1 MRLPGLLV
9 LVLLAGVVL
18 RAGAATGGGAS
29 AAVARGSGWLPATTL
44 FSATAGGVGAPA
56 VALDGHRRATAVW
69 PDASEHVLMESD
81 WTEAGGWTQARTLTA
96 LGTDVSS
103 APLLAVD
110 AGGDALMAWMAG
122 QQLRASYRT
131 AGGEWQQPT
140 TLSRPGE
147 SAGSPQIAIDDRG
160 RSLVLWTSSRPS
172 SSALYGYAF
181 RLEVVSRTR
190 TGVWA
195 KPKIIC
201 ACENVAALAMNASGH
216 ALVVWSPK
224 AGLWA
229 RTRSPSGRWSAAQRI
244 SPFGT
249 GLVYMP
255 LALNSRGGAVVAWL
269 GPGPG
274 EGRLDVAIRG
284 ARGRFGRPQPI
295 GDDPYWGFVLAL
307 APTGEA
313 TVVWE
318 NSAGCGFSMSR
329 LPGASSFSSQQSL
342 GCGSY
347 GETVPE
353 ALSMDARGNALALW
367 LKADN
372 VYATGHIHLQA
383 AQRPAGGSFDTGTD
397 IADMGLDS
405 YKHSACSGDAQLAV
419 TPDGTLALAVWL
431 ARPHEPGTCTQVQ
444 ATTLTR

>member
-103 APLLAVD
+103 SPLLAVD
-110 AGGDALMAWMAG
+110 ARGDALMAWSVG
-122 QQLRASYRT
+122 QQLRVSYRNV
-131 AGGEWQQPT
+131 GGEWQQPR
-140 TLSRPGE
+140 TLSRPGVG
-147 SAGSPQIAIDDRG
+147 AGVPQIAIDDRG
-160 RSLVLWTSSRPS
+160 RSLILWTSSRPS
-172 SSALYGYAF
+172 STARYGLAF

-190 TGVWA
+190 AGIWG

-201 ACENVAALAMNASGH
+201 ACDANGELAMNASGH
-216 ALVVWSPK
+216 ALVVWSPE
-224 AGLWA
+224 AGLWD
-229 RTRSPSGRWSAAQRI
+229 RTRSPAGGWSRPQEI
-244 SPFGT
+244 SSNAFSEA
-249 GLVYMP
+249 LV
-255 LALNSRGGAVVAWL
+255 LNSHGAAVVSFEVGSVKFPAGGL
-269 GPGPG
+269 T
-274 EGRLDVAIRG
+274 VAIG
-284 ARGRFGRPQPI
+284 SANGRFGRPQTI
-295 GDDPYWGFVLAL
+295 GDDPYWGVVLAL

-318 NSAGCGFSMSR
+318 SRGGCGFSMSR

-342 GCGSY
+342 GCGFY
-347 GETVPE
+347 GEAVPE
-353 ALSMDARGNALALW
+353 ALAMDARGNALALW

-372 VYATGHIHLQA
+372 LNATGHIHLQA
-383 AQRPAGGSFDTGTD
+383 AERPAGGSFDTA
-397 IADMGLDS
+397 ADMGDIGLDS
-405 YKHSACSGDAQLAV
+405 YKHSGCSGDASLALA
-419 TPDGTLALAVWL
+419 PDGGLALAVWL
-431 ARPHEPGTCTQVQ
+431 ARPHQPGGCTQVQ
-444 ATTLTR
+444 AATLTR